1 MSYILDALNKSE
13 REKTETKTPGLNTVH
28 QRVERPDSRTPQ
40 RWQIIVGVILTLN
53 VAALA
58 AWYFTSGDSAET
70 EMTVQPPPRSS
81 LPAITE
87 NTPTASR
94 SQSQSVERQ
103 RPQSPT
109 DVRQEPARNTRQVQ
123 QAMPIQRASATV
135 PRTVTV
141 DARTRLAAIRFSSH
155 IFAADQ
161 ALRMVVV
168 DGQRMKEG
176 DTLSGGIRLEQITE
190 DGVIFQHN
198 GTRYPIDV
206 LSQWDN

>member
-13 REKTETKTPGLNTVH
+13 QEKAETKTPGLNTVH

-58 AWYFTSGDSAET
+58 AWYFTSSDSADT

-87 NTPTASR
+87 NSPAASR
-94 SQSQSVERQ
+94 TQSIE

-109 DVRQEPARNTRQVQ
+109 VIRQEPARDTRQVQ
-123 QAMPIQRASATV
+123 QATPIQRASATV

>member
-13 REKTETKTPGLNTVH
+13 QEKTETKTPGLNTVH

-58 AWYFTSGDSAET
+58 AWYFTSGDAADT

-87 NTPTASR
+87 NTPAASQ

-103 RPQSPT
+103 RPT
-109 DVRQEPARNTRQVQ
+109 VVRQETARDTRQVQ

-135 PRTVTV
+135 SRTVTV
-141 DARTRLAAIRFSSH
+141 DASTRLAAIRFSSH

>member
-13 REKTETKTPGLNTVH
+13 QEKTETKTPGLNTVH
-28 QRVERPDSRTPQ
+28 QRVERPASGTPH
-40 RWQIIVGVILTLN
+40 RWQIIFGVILTLN

-81 LPAITE
+81 LPAIVE
-87 NTPTASR
+87 NTPAASR

-103 RPQSPT
+103 GPQSPT
-109 DVRQEPARNTRQVQ
+109 VVRPEPARNTRQVQ

>member
-13 REKTETKTPGLNTVH
+13 QEKTETKTPGLNTVH

-94 SQSQSVERQ
+94 SQSVERQ

-109 DVRQEPARNTRQVQ
+109 VVRQEPARNTRQVQ
-123 QAMPIQRASATV
+123 QAMPIQRASALYHAPLPLMRALAL
-135 PRTVTV
+135 PRF
-141 DARTRLAAIRFSSH
+141 AFHRIYSLPIRRCEWS
-155 IFAADQ
+155 
-161 ALRMVVV
+161 
-168 DGQRMKEG
+168 
-176 DTLSGGIRLEQITE
+176 LSMA
-190 DGVIFQHN
+190 N
-198 GTRYPIDV
+198 A
-206 LSQWDN
+206 

>member
-13 REKTETKTPGLNTVH
+13 QEKTETKTPGLNTVH

-81 LPAITE
+81 LPAIVE
-87 NTPTASR
+87 NTPAASR

-109 DVRQEPARNTRQVQ
+109 VVRQEPARNTRQVQ
-123 QAMPIQRASATV
+123 QAMPIQPASATV

>member
-13 REKTETKTPGLNTVH
+13 QEKTETKTPGLNTVH

-58 AWYFTSGDSAET
+58 AWYFISSDSADT
-70 EMTVQPPPRSS
+70 EMSVQPPPRSS
-81 LPAITE
+81 LPAIIE

-109 DVRQEPARNTRQVQ
+109 VVRPESARNTRQVQ
-123 QAMPIQRASATV
+123 QAMPIQRAPATV

>member
-13 REKTETKTPGLNTVH
+13 QEKTETKTPGLNTVH

-40 RWQIIVGVILTLN
+40 RWQIIVGGILTLN

-58 AWYFTSGDSAET
+58 AWYFTGGVSAGT
-70 EMTVQPPPRSS
+70 GMTVQPPPRSP
-81 LPAITE
+81 LPATTE
-87 NTPTASR
+87 NPPPAGL

-109 DVRQEPARNTRQVQ
+109 VVRQEPARNTRQVQ

>member
-13 REKTETKTPGLNTVH
+13 QEKTETKTPGLNTVH
-28 QRVERPDSRTPQ
+28 QRVERSDSRTPQ

-58 AWYFTSGDSAET
+58 AWYFTSGDAADT

-87 NTPTASR
+87 NTPAA

-103 RPQSPT
+103 RPT
-109 DVRQEPARNTRQVQ
+109 VVRQETARDTRQVQ

-135 PRTVTV
+135 SRTVTV
-141 DARTRLAAIRFSSH
+141 DASTRLAAIRFSSH

>member
-1 MSYILDALNKSE
+1 
-13 REKTETKTPGLNTVH
+13 
-28 QRVERPDSRTPQ
+28 
-40 RWQIIVGVILTLN
+40 
-53 VAALA
+53 
-58 AWYFTSGDSAET
+58 
-70 EMTVQPPPRSS
+70 MTVQPPPRSS

-87 NTPTASR
+87 NTPTAS
-94 SQSQSVERQ
+94 QSQSVETPAKCKQ
-103 RPQSPT
+103 TPT
-109 DVRQEPARNTRQVQ
+109 VVRQEPARNTRQVQ

-176 DTLSGGIRLEQITE
+176 DTLSDGIRLEQITE

>member
-1 MSYILDALNKSE
+1 
-13 REKTETKTPGLNTVH
+13 
-28 QRVERPDSRTPQ
+28 
-40 RWQIIVGVILTLN
+40 
-53 VAALA
+53 
-58 AWYFTSGDSAET
+58 
-70 EMTVQPPPRSS
+70 
-81 LPAITE
+81 
-87 NTPTASR
+87 
-94 SQSQSVERQ
+94 
-103 RPQSPT
+103 
-109 DVRQEPARNTRQVQ
+109 
-123 QAMPIQRASATV
+123 MPIQRAPATV

-198 GTRYPIDV
+198 GTSYPIDV

>member
-13 REKTETKTPGLNTVH
+13 QEKTETKTPGLNTVH

-58 AWYFTSGDSAET
+58 AWYFTSGDAADT

-87 NTPTASR
+87 NTPAA

-103 RPQSPT
+103 RPT
-109 DVRQEPARNTRQVQ
+109 VVRQETARDTRQVQ

-135 PRTVTV
+135 SRTVTV
-141 DARTRLAAIRFSSH
+141 DASTRLAAIRFSSH

-176 DTLSGGIRLEQITE
+176 DTLTGGIRLEQITE

>member
-13 REKTETKTPGLNTVH
+13 QEKTETKTPGLNTVH

-87 NTPTASR
+87 NTPAA

-103 RPQSPT
+103 RPT
-109 DVRQEPARNTRQVQ
+109 VVRQETARDTRQVQ

-135 PRTVTV
+135 SRTVTV
-141 DARTRLAAIRFSSH
+141 DASTRLAAIRFSSH

>member
-13 REKTETKTPGLNTVH
+13 QEKTETKTPGLNTVH
-28 QRVERPDSRTPQ
+28 QRVERPDSGTPQ
-40 RWQIIVGVILTLN
+40 RWQIIVGLILTLN
-53 VAALA
+53 VVALA
-58 AWYFTSGDSAET
+58 VWYFTSSDSTNT
-70 EMTVQPPPRSS
+70 EMTAQPPPRSS

-87 NTPTASR
+87 NMPPPSQTR
-94 SQSQSVERQ
+94 SIEK
-103 RPQSPT
+103 PQSPT
-109 DVRQEPARNTRQVQ
+109 VVRQEPNRDTRQAQ
-123 QAMPIQRASATV
+123 QAVPIQRAPLTE

-141 DARTRLAAIRFSSH
+141 DVRTRLAAIRFSSH

-190 DGVIFQHN
+190 DGVIFQHS
-198 GTRYPIDV
+198 GIRYPVDV

>member
-13 REKTETKTPGLNTVH
+13 QEKTETKTPGLNTVH

-58 AWYFTSGDSAET
+58 AWYFTSGDAADT

-87 NTPTASR
+87 NTPAA

-103 RPQSPT
+103 RPT
-109 DVRQEPARNTRQVQ
+109 VVRQEPARDTRQVQ

-135 PRTVTV
+135 SRTVTV
-141 DARTRLAAIRFSSH
+141 DASTRLAAIRFSSH

>member
-13 REKTETKTPGLNTVH
+13 QEKTETKTPGLNTVH
-28 QRVERPDSRTPQ
+28 QRVERSDSGIPQ

-53 VAALA
+53 VVALA
-58 AWYFTSGDSAET
+58 AWYFTSSDSADT
-70 EMTVQPPPRSS
+70 EMTIQPPPRSS
-81 LPAITE
+81 LPAITDS
-87 NTPTASR
+87 TPAASQTQR
-94 SQSQSVERQ
+94 VE

-109 DVRQEPARNTRQVQ
+109 VVRQEPARNTTQVQ
-123 QAMPIQRASATV
+123 QAVPIQRASTE
-135 PRTVTV
+135 PRALTV
-141 DARTRLAAIRFSSH
+141 DARARLAAIRFSSH

-190 DGVIFQHN
+190 DGVIFEHR
-198 GTRYPIDV
+198 GVRYPIDV

>member
-13 REKTETKTPGLNTVH
+13 QEKTETKTPGLNTVH

-58 AWYFTSGDSAET
+58 AWYFTSGDAADT

-87 NTPTASR
+87 NTPAA

-103 RPQSPT
+103 RPT
-109 DVRQEPARNTRQVQ
+109 VVRQETARDTRQVQ

-135 PRTVTV
+135 SRTVTV
-141 DARTRLAAIRFSSH
+141 DASTRLAAIRFSSH

-190 DGVIFQHN
+190 DGVIFQHD

>member
-13 REKTETKTPGLNTVH
+13 QEKTETKTPGLNTVH

-58 AWYFTSGDSAET
+58 AWYFTSGDAADT

-87 NTPTASR
+87 NTPAA

-103 RPQSPT
+103 RPT
-109 DVRQEPARNTRQVQ
+109 VVRQEPARDTRQVQ

-135 PRTVTV
+135 SRTVTV
-141 DARTRLAAIRFSSH
+141 DASTRLAAIRFSSH

-190 DGVIFQHN
+190 DGVIFRHN

>member
-13 REKTETKTPGLNTVH
+13 QEKTETKTPGLNTVH

-58 AWYFTSGDSAET
+58 AWYFTSGDAADT

-87 NTPTASR
+87 NTPAA
-94 SQSQSVERQ
+94 SQSVERQ
-103 RPQSPT
+103 RPT
-109 DVRQEPARNTRQVQ
+109 VVRQETARDTRQVQ

-135 PRTVTV
+135 SRTVTV
-141 DARTRLAAIRFSSH
+141 DASTRLAAIRFSSH

>member
-13 REKTETKTPGLNTVH
+13 QEKTETKTPGLNTVH

-58 AWYFTSGDSAET
+58 AWYFISSDSADT
-70 EMTVQPPPRSS
+70 EMSVQPPPRSS
-81 LPAITE
+81 LPAIIE

-109 DVRQEPARNTRQVQ
+109 VVRPESARNTRQVQ
-123 QAMPIQRASATV
+123 QAMPIQRAPATV

-190 DGVIFQHN
+190 DGVIFQHD

>member
-13 REKTETKTPGLNTVH
+13 QEKTETKTPGLNTVH

-58 AWYFTSGDSAET
+58 AWYFTSGDAADT
-70 EMTVQPPPRSS
+70 EMTIQPPPRSS

-87 NTPTASR
+87 NTPAASR

-109 DVRQEPARNTRQVQ
+109 VVRQEPARDTRQVP

-135 PRTVTV
+135 SRTVTV
-141 DARTRLAAIRFSSH
+141 DASTRLAAIRFSSH